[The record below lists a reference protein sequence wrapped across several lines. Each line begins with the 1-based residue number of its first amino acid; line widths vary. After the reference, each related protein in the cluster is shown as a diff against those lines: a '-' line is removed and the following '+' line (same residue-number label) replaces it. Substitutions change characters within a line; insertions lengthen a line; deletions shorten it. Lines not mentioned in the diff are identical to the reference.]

1 MSIIAYTRY
10 RRDGSEERHLA
21 TVFPPENRP
30 RRSTLRDRIA
40 RLHLDAI
47 NPDLASAFDALQS
60 KTRDEVY
67 IGVDLSNA
75 DDFTVVWEM
84 RV

>member
-10 RRDGSEERHLA
+10 RRDRSEERHLA

-40 RLHLDAI
+40 RLHLDAVD
-47 NPDLASAFDALQS
+47 PRLRSSFDRMGAKVYARASAGPD
-60 KTRDEVY
+60 
-67 IGVDLSNA
+67 
-75 DDFTVVWEM
+75 TVTVEIKL
-84 RV
+84 